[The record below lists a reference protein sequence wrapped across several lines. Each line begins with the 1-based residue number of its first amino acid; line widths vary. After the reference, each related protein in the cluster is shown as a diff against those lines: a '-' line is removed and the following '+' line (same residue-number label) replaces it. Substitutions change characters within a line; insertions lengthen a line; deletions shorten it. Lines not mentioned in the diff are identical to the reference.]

1 MRATIE
7 GNGNEEALIFNRFPH
22 RISVDR

>member
-1 MRATIE
+1 MRATIK
-7 GNGNEEALIFNRFPH
+7 GNSNEEALIFSRFPH

>member
-1 MRATIE
+1 MRATIK

>member
-7 GNGNEEALIFNRFPH
+7 GNGNEEALIFSPFPH